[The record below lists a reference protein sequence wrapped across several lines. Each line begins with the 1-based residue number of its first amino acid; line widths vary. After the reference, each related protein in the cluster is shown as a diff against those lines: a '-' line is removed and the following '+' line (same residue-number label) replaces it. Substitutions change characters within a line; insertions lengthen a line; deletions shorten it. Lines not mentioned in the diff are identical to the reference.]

1 MVTITITSEYG
12 YIHLALSE
20 ALGGKAFSVDSDP
33 TPVVNLE
40 VTVPVLPTG
49 LHRHEPIQAPVIS
62 QYSESNEGEE
72 VEQVRLVPI
81 GLQKDPS
88 LHQPREQ
95 ALDDVP
101 ARMLHSIRYRVF
113 HLTVPAHGQPFLLQ
127 VLRRYN
133 EYVGKKRRKQN
144 LVKED
149 NAHARQLYVTGA
161 MAFSIEFRPSSEIVE
176 TAVAVSTPALIPGL
190 NRVVIY
196 LDNEGTP
203 AGYSIDGA
211 ES

>member
-1 MVTITITSEYG
+1 MDGDAS
-12 YIHLALSE
+12 
-20 ALGGKAFSVDSDP
+20 
-33 TPVVNLE
+33 PVVNLE

-49 LHRHEPIQAPVIS
+49 LHRHGPMNVSATS
-62 QYSESNEGEE
+62 QYSESIESEE
-72 VEQVRLVPI
+72 VEQVRLVSI
-81 GLQKDPS
+81 GLQKNPS

-95 ALDDVP
+95 AIDDVP
-101 ARMLHSIRYRVF
+101 VRMIHSILFRVF

-133 EYVGKKRRKQN
+133 EYIGKKRRKRKQA
-144 LVKED
+144 KED
-149 NAHARQLYVTGA
+149 NAHGRQLYVTDA
-161 MAFSIEFRPSSEIVE
+161 MAFSIEFCSSSEIVE
-176 TAVAVSTPALIPGL
+176 TTVAVSTPALIPGL
-190 NRVVIY
+190 NRVVFY

>member
-1 MVTITITSEYG
+1 M
-12 YIHLALSE
+12 
-20 ALGGKAFSVDSDP
+20 DSDAP
-33 TPVVNLE
+33 PVVNLE

-49 LHRHEPIQAPVIS
+49 LHRHGPMQESATS
-62 QYSESNEGEE
+62 QYSESIESEE

-95 ALDDVP
+95 AIDDVP
-101 ARMLHSIRYRVF
+101 ARMIHSILFRVF
-113 HLTVPAHGQPFLLQ
+113 HLTVPALGQPFLLQ

-133 EYVGKKRRKQN
+133 EYIGKKRRKRN
-144 LVKED
+144 LIKED

-161 MAFSIEFRPSSEIVE
+161 MAFSIEFRSSSEIVE
-176 TAVAVSTPALIPGL
+176 TTVAVSTPALIPGL
-190 NRVVIY
+190 NHVVIY

-203 AGYSIDGA
+203 ADYSIDGA

>member
-1 MVTITITSEYG
+1 M
-12 YIHLALSE
+12 
-20 ALGGKAFSVDSDP
+20 DSDP
-33 TPVVNLE
+33 SPVVNLE

-49 LHRHEPIQAPVIS
+49 LHRHEPIQAPATG
-62 QYSESNEGEE
+62 QDSESNQSEE
-72 VEQVRLVPI
+72 AEQVRLI
-81 GLQKDPS
+81 GLQQNSS

-95 ALDDVP
+95 RTAIGDVP
-101 ARMLHSIRYRVF
+101 ARMIHSIRFRVF
-113 HLTVPAHGQPFLLQ
+113 HLTAPAQGQPFLLQ

-133 EYVGKKRRKQN
+133 EYTGKKRRKRNQ
-144 LVKED
+144 VKEHS
-149 NAHARQLYVTGA
+149 AHARPLYMTDSL
-161 MAFSIEFRPSSEIVE
+161 AFSVEFRPSSEIIE
-176 TAVAVSTPALIPGL
+176 TTVAASTPTSTPTLTPGV

>member
-1 MVTITITSEYG
+1 M
-12 YIHLALSE
+12 
-20 ALGGKAFSVDSDP
+20 DSDAP
-33 TPVVNLE
+33 PVVNLE

-49 LHRHEPIQAPVIS
+49 LHRHGPMQVSATS
-62 QYSESNEGEE
+62 QYSESIESEE

-88 LHQPREQ
+88 LHQPRERTI
-95 ALDDVP
+95 DDVP
-101 ARMLHSIRYRVF
+101 ARMIHSILFRVF
-113 HLTVPAHGQPFLLQ
+113 HLTVPALGQPFLLQ

-133 EYVGKKRRKQN
+133 EYIGKKRRKRN
-144 LVKED
+144 LIKED

-161 MAFSIEFRPSSEIVE
+161 MAFSIEFRSSSEIVE
-176 TAVAVSTPALIPGL
+176 TTVAVSTPALIPGL
-190 NRVVIY
+190 NHVVIY

>member
-1 MVTITITSEYG
+1 
-12 YIHLALSE
+12 
-20 ALGGKAFSVDSDP
+20 VDSDAS
-33 TPVVNLE
+33 PVVNLE
-40 VTVPVLPTG
+40 VTVPVLPAG
-49 LHRHEPIQAPVIS
+49 LHRHGLIQAPATS
-62 QYSESNEGEE
+62 RYSESNEGEE
-72 VEQVRLVPI
+72 VEQVRLVAI

-95 ALDDVP
+95 AIGDVP
-101 ARMLHSIRYRVF
+101 VRMIHSIRFRVF

-133 EYVGKKRRKQN
+133 EYIGKKPRKRNQA
-144 LVKED
+144 KED
-149 NAHARQLYVTGA
+149 NAHARQLYVSDA
-161 MAFSIEFRPSSEIVE
+161 MAFSVEFRSSSGIGE
-176 TAVAVSTPALIPGL
+176 TTVALSTPTSTPTLIPGM

-203 AGYSIDGA
+203 SSYSIDGA

>member
-1 MVTITITSEYG
+1 M
-12 YIHLALSE
+12 
-20 ALGGKAFSVDSDP
+20 DSDAP
-33 TPVVNLE
+33 PVVNLE

-49 LHRHEPIQAPVIS
+49 LHRHGPMQAPATS
-62 QYSESNEGEE
+62 QYSESIESEE

-81 GLQKDPS
+81 GLQRDPS

-95 ALDDVP
+95 AISDVP
-101 ARMLHSIRYRVF
+101 ARMIHSIRFRVF

-133 EYVGKKRRKQN
+133 EYIGKKRRKRN
-144 LVKED
+144 LAKED
-149 NAHARQLYVTGA
+149 NAHSRQLYVSDA
-161 MAFSIEFRPSSEIVE
+161 MTYSVEFRSSSEIVE
-176 TAVAVSTPALIPGL
+176 TTVALSTPTLIPGM

-203 AGYSIDGA
+203 SGYSIDGA

>member
-1 MVTITITSEYG
+1 M
-12 YIHLALSE
+12 
-20 ALGGKAFSVDSDP
+20 DSDAS
-33 TPVVNLE
+33 PVVNLE

-49 LHRHEPIQAPVIS
+49 LHRHGPMQGSATS
-62 QYSESNEGEE
+62 QYSESIESEE

-81 GLQKDPS
+81 GLQKGPS

-95 ALDDVP
+95 AISDVP
-101 ARMLHSIRYRVF
+101 ARMIHSLRFRVF
-113 HLTVPAHGQPFLLQ
+113 HLTVPALGQPFLLQ

-133 EYVGKKRRKQN
+133 EYIGKKRRKRN

-149 NAHARQLYVTGA
+149 NAHARHLYVTGA
-161 MAFSIEFRPSSEIVE
+161 MAFSIEFRSSGEIVE
-176 TAVAVSTPALIPGL
+176 TTVAVSNPALIPGL

>member
-1 MVTITITSEYG
+1 M
-12 YIHLALSE
+12 
-20 ALGGKAFSVDSDP
+20 DSDAP
-33 TPVVNLE
+33 PVVNLE

-49 LHRHEPIQAPVIS
+49 LHRHGPMQAPATR
-62 QYSESNEGEE
+62 QYSESIESEE

-81 GLQKDPS
+81 GLQRDPS

-95 ALDDVP
+95 AISDVP
-101 ARMLHSIRYRVF
+101 ARMIHSIRFRVF

-133 EYVGKKRRKQN
+133 EYIGKKRRKRNQA
-144 LVKED
+144 KED
-149 NAHARQLYVTGA
+149 NAHSRQLYVSDA
-161 MAFSIEFRPSSEIVE
+161 MAFSVEFRSSSEIVE
-176 TAVAVSTPALIPGL
+176 TTVALSTPTLIPGM

-196 LDNEGTP
+196 LDNEGIP
-203 AGYSIDGA
+203 SGYSIDGA